1 MAWILLQRASK
12 RQVPGLTMKANALRF
27 IAGHPDRISGI
38 VLCAAGAVLLCA
50 SSALPFGTLSAPDA
64 GFFPRVLAGGMLLSG
79 VALFI
84 RAFRIAPETLDFTG
98 RSWSVAATIALLFAY
113 GALLERVGF
122 LISTIGLLLVLMKVY
137 GSLGWKLSLLIA
149 VPSVVATYLVFTQL
163 GVALPAGLL
172 SVF

>member
-1 MAWILLQRASK
+1 
-12 RQVPGLTMKANALRF
+12 MKANALRF

-64 GFFPRVLAGGMLLSG
+64 GFFPRVLAGAVLLSG
-79 VALFI
+79 VILFI
-84 RAFRIAPETLDFTG
+84 RTWRSTPEALDFSK

-122 LISTIGLLLVLMKVY
+122 LICTIGVLLVLMKGY
-137 GSLGWKLSLLIA
+137 GGLGWKLALLIT
-149 VPSVVATYLVFTQL
+149 VPSVLATYLVFTQL

-172 SVF
+172 AAF